1 MGPVS
6 AGTVVVV
13 ALGPVVVVAAGTV
26 VVVALGPVV
35 VVAAGTV
42 VVVASGTLVVV
53 VVAAG
58 TVVVVVLEE
67 VVVAVVVV
75 VVMSVVGVELGRVV
89 SGAGGSRSSNVTGGH
104 IAAASTAVGGVPTT
118 NSAITSAEDPTTTA
132 PNLPDIGARLLTAR
146 MAVSRRWARDVV
158 LPGTP
163 AWRSYVEGP

>member
-1 MGPVS
+1 MGP
-6 AGTVVVV
+6 
-13 ALGPVVVVAAGTV
+13 VAAGTV
-26 VVVALGPVV
+26 VVVWPGRVV
-35 VVAAGTV
+35 VVPSGML

-58 TVVVVVLEE
+58 TVVVVVLEG
-67 VVVAVVVV
+67 VVAVVVV

-89 SGAGGSRSSNVTGGH
+89 SGAGGSRSSNVTGEH

>member
-13 ALGPVVVVAAGTV
+13 WPGR
-26 VVVALGPVV
+26 
-35 VVAAGTV
+35 V
-42 VVVASGTLVVV
+42 VVVASGMLVVV
-53 VVAAG
+53 ASG
-58 TVVVVVLEE
+58 MLVVVVLEE

-75 VVMSVVGVELGRVV
+75 VVMMSVVGVELGRVV

-118 NSAITSAEDPTTTA
+118 NSAITSAEAPTTTA

-146 MAVSRRWARDVV
+146 IAVSRRWARDVV
-158 LPGTP
+158 FPGTP

>member
-42 VVVASGTLVVV
+42 VVVA
-53 VVAAG
+53 AG
-58 TVVVVVLEE
+58 MVVVVVLEE
-67 VVVAVVVV
+67 VVV
-75 VVMSVVGVELGRVV
+75 VVMSVVGVGLGRVV

-104 IAAASTAVGGVPTT
+104 IVAASTAVGGVPTT
-118 NSAITSAEDPTTTA
+118 NSAITSAEAPTATA